1 MTKYLITA
9 LLFLLPMPGLLAQD
23 VNTGAVTATET
34 GTETGTEAGTGTE
47 TEKVVEEV
55 VQKPREMLYVTD
67 QLRLSLY
74 PNASDRSKAL
84 AYLNSGDKLGVLEI
98 QGPYALVIAPT
109 GRRGWVKRGFLL
121 PQPTSKLLLEEEKK
135 ISEGLRKEIEK
146 LANSKVV
153 IDQYERDMDE
163 LTKNL
168 KAAEAAK
175 EEAEATVTKM
185 QEAESERLELE
196 AAIKAARESK
206 TTLPIEALVETATTY
221 WQYLIPIMLLFLL
234 LGSLIAK
241 IIIDARIKKRFHGL
255 KLW

>member
-1 MTKYLITA
+1 MTKYLITGSI
-9 LLFLLPMPGLLAQD
+9 LLLSSFAIQAQD
-23 VNTGAVTATET
+23 VAIEKAL
-34 GTETGTEAGTGTE
+34 E
-47 TEKVVEEV
+47 TEEQEAKPEV

-74 PNASDRSKAL
+74 PNANDRSKAL
-84 AYLNSGDKLGVLEI
+84 EFLNSGDKLGILEI
-98 QGPYALVIAPT
+98 QGQYALVIAPT

-121 PQPTSKLLLEEEKK
+121 PQPTSKLLLEAEKK
-135 ISEGLRKEIEK
+135 TTEALRKEIEK

-153 IDQYERDMDE
+153 IDQYERDMDA
-163 LTKNL
+163 LTENL
-168 KAAEAAK
+168 KI
-175 EEAEATVTKM
+175 AEATKETAEKTMAQM
-185 QEAESERLELE
+185 QETERERVELE
-196 AAIKAARESK
+196 AAIKAAKESK

-221 WQYLIPIMLLFLL
+221 WQYLIPILILFLL